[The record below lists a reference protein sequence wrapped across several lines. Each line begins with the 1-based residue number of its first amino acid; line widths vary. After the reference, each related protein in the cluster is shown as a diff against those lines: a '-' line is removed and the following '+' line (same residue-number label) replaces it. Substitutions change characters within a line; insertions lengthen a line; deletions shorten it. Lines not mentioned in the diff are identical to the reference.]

1 MIAFIPRL
9 AHRLFGAPPV
19 VDAAPM
25 GSPDPAAL
33 DALAV
38 STPVL
43 SMISVSL
50 ATYSPDQA
58 HELGYG
64 LGRS

>member
-19 VDAAPM
+19 AEAAPM

-33 DALAV
+33 GALAV
-38 STPVL
+38 STKVL
-43 SMISVSL
+43 SMVGASL

-64 LGRS
+64 IGRS